1 MKRTTM
7 LMAGIAGMLSALALT
22 GADQAS
28 PADGPQFTSDGK
40 LVRPQNYRELIF
52 LSSGLGMN
60 YGPLA
65 AGARDENPMFDNVF
79 VTRAAYKSFLETG
92 RWPDKTMFILEA
104 RASESKGSINKGG
117 HFQSGLAGIEAE
129 VKDERR
135 FPGKWAFFGF
145 GDGAAAGSLIP
156 AAAGCNSCHSQ
167 HGAVDNT
174 FVQFYPTLITVAKAK
189 GTFRAERQ
197 E

>member
-1 MKRTTM
+1 MKRM
-7 LMAGIAGMLSALALT
+7 RVLMAGVAAMLAALALT
-22 GADQAS
+22 GADQATS
-28 PADGPQFTSDGK
+28 TDGPQFTADGK
-40 LVRPQNYRELIF
+40 LVRPQNYREWIF

-65 AGARDENPMFDNVF
+65 SSARDENPMFDNVF
-79 VTRAAYKSFLETG
+79 VTRTAYKAFLETG
-92 RWPDKTMFILEA
+92 RWPDKTMFILEV

-117 HFQSGLAGIEAE
+117 HYQSGVAGVEAE
-129 VKDERR
+129 VKDETR

-145 GDGAAAGSLIP
+145 GDGASAGSLIP
-156 AAAGCNSCHSQ
+156 ATAGCNSCHAQ

-174 FVQFYPTLITVAKAK
+174 FVQFYPTLLTVAKEK
-189 GTFRAERQ
+189 GTFRAERH